1 MTSYFERVGAHTF
14 RPTELTGGAWAV
26 DEQHIAPM
34 TGLIVHEID
43 RMVAARGGS
52 AAAQDGGAPAPG
64 GSAQAGNGSA
74 QAQACDG
81 SAQSQARG
89 GSAAAQGGSAQAH
102 SDSAEA
108 QAHSDSAEARAH
120 SDSAEAQA
128 HSDSAEARAHSDS
141 AEARAHSDSAEARAH
156 SDSAEARAGG
166 GSGRPAGG
174 DGLVVGRISMDIL
187 GVLKLAE
194 FEVRTEV
201 VRAGRTIELVE
212 AVVSAGGRPAVRARV
227 WRMNGQDTTAVA
239 GGAPGPLPDPES
251 LARAPLSDVWP
262 GGFITSVDV
271 RYAAGPEPGRA
282 VAWVGTGTALVA
294 GEAVSP
300 LADFVKVVDTA
311 NGIAVRE
318 SPKEW
323 MFPNLDLTIH
333 LHRQPAGPWTGLD
346 TTVVFGAGGQGVT
359 STVLHDVHGPV
370 GRAEQI
376 LTVRPL

>member
-1 MTSYFERVGAHTF
+1 MTSYFERTGEHTF
-14 RPTELTGGAWAV
+14 RPSELTGGAWAV

-43 RMVAARGGS
+43 RMVAARGGQV
-52 AAAQDGGAPAPG
+52 AGGA
-64 GSAQAGNGSA
+64 AG
-74 QAQACDG
+74 
-81 SAQSQARG
+81 
-89 GSAAAQGGSAQAH
+89 
-102 SDSAEA
+102 
-108 QAHSDSAEARAH
+108 
-120 SDSAEAQA
+120 
-128 HSDSAEARAHSDS
+128 
-141 AEARAHSDSAEARAH
+141 
-156 SDSAEARAGG
+156 
-166 GSGRPAGG
+166 GG

-201 VRAGRTIELVE
+201 VRPGRTIELVE
-212 AVVSAGGRPAVRARV
+212 AVVTAGGRAAVRARV
-227 WRMNGQDTTAVA
+227 WRLSGQDTTAVA
-239 GGAPGPLPDPES
+239 GGAPDPLPDPES
-251 LARAPLSDVWP
+251 LARAPLEDVWP

-282 VAWVGTGTALVA
+282 VAWVGSGTELVA

-300 LADFVKVVDTA
+300 VADFVKVVDTA

-333 LHRQPAGPWTGLD
+333 LHRQPTGPWTGLD
-346 TTVVFGAGGQGVT
+346 TTVVFGAGGQGLT
-359 STVLHDVHGPV
+359 SAVLHDVHGPV

-376 LTVRPL
+376 LTVRQL